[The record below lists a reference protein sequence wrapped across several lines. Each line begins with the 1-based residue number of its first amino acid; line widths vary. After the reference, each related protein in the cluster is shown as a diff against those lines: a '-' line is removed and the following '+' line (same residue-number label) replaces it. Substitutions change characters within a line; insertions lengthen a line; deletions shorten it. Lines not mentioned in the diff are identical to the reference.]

1 MKLPEH
7 VVIKEVGPR
16 DGLQN
21 ERMTVPL
28 EDKIAWINQLSDTG
42 LRYIEATSFVSPKW
56 IPQLADAA
64 EVMNGIHRREG
75 VTYSALVPNLRGL
88 ERALA
93 AGVEEVAVFM
103 SASETHNRSNINKS
117 IAETFPILQEVT
129 RTALQAG
136 VKVRGYVSTVFGCP
150 YEKSVSLR
158 SVMRITDRLLE
169 LGVYEVSLG
178 DTIGIANPLQ
188 VEHMLE
194 QLLPRFPQQLA
205 LHFHDTRGMAL
216 ANILLSVQMGVTVF
230 DASLGGLGG
239 CPYAPGAAGNVATE
253 DLVHMLHAMG
263 IVTDIDLN
271 RLLAASGFIQHKVNT
286 DLPSHM
292 LRVSHEKMDPH
303 TGHQEE
309 RDQ

>member
-1 MKLPEH
+1 MKLPDN
-7 VVIKEVGPR
+7 VLIKEVGPR

-21 ERMTVPL
+21 ENTIVPSK
-28 EDKIAWINQLSDTG
+28 EKISWIDQLSDTG

-56 IPQLADAA
+56 ILQLADAS
-64 EVMNGIHRREG
+64 EVMNGIHRRKD
-75 VTYSALVPNLRGL
+75 VIYSALVPNARGL

-93 AGVEEVAVFM
+93 AGVEEVSVFM

-117 IAETFPILQEVT
+117 IAETFPVLQEVT
-129 RTALQAG
+129 QTALQAG

-150 YEKSVSLR
+150 YEGRIPLQSVIG
-158 SVMRITDRLLE
+158 ITDRLLE

-188 VEHMLE
+188 VEQTLE

-205 LHFHDTRGMAL
+205 LHFHDSRGMAL
-216 ANILLSVQMGVTVF
+216 ANILVSMQNGISVF

-253 DLVHMLHAMG
+253 DLVHMLHTMG
-263 IVTDIDLN
+263 VETDINLN
-271 RLLAASGFIQHKVNT
+271 RLLAASRFIQSIVKN
-286 DLPSHM
+286 DSPSHM
-292 LRVSHEKMDPH
+292 LQTTDVKLNSHMR
-303 TGHQEE
+303 HQEE
-309 RDQ
+309 RD